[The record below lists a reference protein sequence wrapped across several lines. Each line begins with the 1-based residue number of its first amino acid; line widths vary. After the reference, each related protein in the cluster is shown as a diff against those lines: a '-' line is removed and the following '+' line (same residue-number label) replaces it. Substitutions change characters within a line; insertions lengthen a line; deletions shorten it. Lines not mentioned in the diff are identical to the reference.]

1 MATMTPPAAFEATE
15 GFRASPDRGRPGE
28 AWRGFITAA
37 RLGWQVE
44 ANWTDPLMFF
54 IYSVA
59 RPVFSTLIIVVMVQV
74 ISGGQAGALQAF
86 VVIGSALWSLVMSG
100 ISGLA
105 LGVLEDRERYRM
117 LKYVYVSP
125 TSFAV
130 ALLGRGIARIVIGAI
145 GAVITLA
152 LGVAVLGVRF
162 DPARIDWLLLL
173 GSTVFGFAAILA
185 LGAVLAA
192 VVLQTRQESW
202 SYPEAVAGALFLVVG
217 AIFPLAV
224 LPTPLQA
231 VGLALPMT
239 WWMAGVREALFPG
252 GVSSI
257 GGDGS
262 LYAAVTGR
270 ATPSSGEI
278 LVALLAT
285 TLLVTLAAAAAFRW
299 SERRAKDRG
308 LIDQTT
314 GS

>member
-1 MATMTPPAAFEATE
+1 MTATTPPAAFRE
-15 GFRASPDRGRPGE
+15 GFRPAVDRGRPAE
-28 AWRGFITAA
+28 AWRGFVTAA

-74 ISGGQAGALQAF
+74 ISGGQAGPLQAF
-86 VVIGSALWSLVMSG
+86 VVIGSALWALVTSG
-100 ISGLA
+100 IAGLA
-105 LGVLEDRERYRM
+105 QGVLEDRERYRM
-117 LKYVYVSP
+117 LKYIYVSP

-130 ALLGRGIARIVIGAI
+130 ALLGRGLARILIGAI

-152 LGVAVLGVRF
+152 LGVLVLGVRF
-162 DPARIDWLLLL
+162 DPVRIDWLLLV
-173 GSTVFGFAAILA
+173 GSTVFGFVSIMAF
-185 LGAVLAA
+185 GAVLAA

-202 SYPEAVAGALFLVVG
+202 SYPEAVAGALFLLVG

-239 WWMAGVREALFPG
+239 WWMGGVREALFPG

-257 GGDGS
+257 GGEGS
-262 LYAAVTGR
+262 LYTALTGR
-270 ATPSSGEI
+270 ATPGSAEI